1 MVQYIGRCLCLVC
14 LLFLISGCSNPER
27 EVEITDIRVVPAEE
41 RVAPPV
47 MANKD
52 RLGISTS
59 PGGHPMMSLP
69 EEEEE
74 GLLTWTIPSSWNKAP
89 GQSMRLVTLIPEGSH
104 GSECYVSLLG
114 GVAGGLDANINR
126 WRNQIELPPL
136 SEEEIS
142 ALPRISVLDREAVL
156 VEMEGLPSGQGGA
169 ETVPMV
175 LGLVCPLD
183 EATLFV
189 KMTGPASELRGEK
202 GHFLSFVSSLALR
215 EEGSS

>member
-1 MVQYIGRCLCLVC
+1 
-14 LLFLISGCSNPER
+14 
-27 EVEITDIRVVPAEE
+27 
-41 RVAPPV
+41 
-47 MANKD
+47 
-52 RLGISTS
+52 
-59 PGGHPMMSLP
+59 MMSLP